1 MASSVIISVLL
12 MLSMSSCCNI
22 CVFGLMNVSVD
33 EELELE
39 RQLKILNKRPI
50 KTIIQTEDGNIF
62 HCVAT
67 TKQPALDHPLLNDHK
82 VQVVSLLLKPKF
94 RIYGA
99 GGRVSIQ
106 SLVLAPDQF
115 SSADVWIQSGP
126 SYSLNYIAAGWMVSP
141 KLYGDSRTRLF
152 TYWTADGN
160 HKTGCYNTLCP
171 GFVQVSRKITRTS
184 LVSPASK
191 YGGTQYD
198 LKIQVFH
205 DRKTGNWWF
214 FVSDR
219 NQDIP
224 VGYWPRKLVAWGGI
238 AKPGK
243 KGISPRMGNGH
254 FPDGNYRHA
263 CYFSHVH
270 YVNNKN
276 KMVPPGNPCTFQN
289 VDKPKC
295 YRLKND
301 LLLHQKDLGYS
312 FTFGGPGVL
321 FQLKEMAP
329 RRRPANQ
336 PAQQNQGFLDA
347 MYAAFQ
353 GMATRA
359 RNERPV
365 ENMK

>member
-1 MASSVIISVLL
+1 MKHILEIQWETT
-12 MLSMSSCCNI
+12 
-22 CVFGLMNVSVD
+22 
-33 EELELE
+33 EECPVGTV
-39 RQLKILNKRPI
+39 PI
-50 KTIIQTEDGNIF
+50 QR
-62 HCVAT
+62 T
-67 TKQPALDHPLLNDHK
+67 TKEHLVRARSLLDDPKKTDLSR
-82 VQVVSLLLKPKF
+82 QSVVSLLLKPKF

-126 SYSLNYIAAGWMVSP
+126 SYSLNYIAAGWM
-141 KLYGDSRTRLF
+141 
-152 TYWTADGN
+152 
-160 HKTGCYNTLCP
+160 
-171 GFVQVSRKITRTS
+171 
-184 LVSPASK
+184 
-191 YGGTQYD
+191 
-198 LKIQVFH
+198 

-312 FTFGGPGVL
+312 FTFGGPGG
-321 FQLKEMAP
+321 KC
-329 RRRPANQ
+329 
-336 PAQQNQGFLDA
+336 G
-347 MYAAFQ
+347 
-353 GMATRA
+353 
-359 RNERPV
+359 
-365 ENMK
+365 